1 MTYFDTSV
9 IVAYYAPERISEKAE
24 RRLRR
29 AKSIVI
35 CPLVEAELVSAIAR
49 KVRDKELST
58 IDARKIVAKFN
69 SHMNDGLYTVNPLE
83 RKHFSI
89 AAELIGQFTTPLRT
103 LDLLHVA
110 VAFDLSAP
118 LVTADKQL
126 FRACKSLS
134 ITAEIVE

>member
-1 MTYFDTSV
+1 MTYFDTSI

-29 AKSIVI
+29 AKTIVI
-35 CPLVEAELVSAIAR
+35 CPLVDAELASAIAR

-58 IDARKIVAKFN
+58 ADGRKIIAKYN
-69 SHMNDGLYTVNPLE
+69 SHVHGGVYKVNPLE

-89 AAELIGQFTTPLRT
+89 AAELIGQFATPLRT
-103 LDLLHVA
+103 LDSLHAA

-126 FRACKSLS
+126 FRTCKSLGL
-134 ITAEIVE
+134 TAEIVD